1 MNKSAK
7 KSGNEDRDGGGDGI
21 RTAGKIADRR
31 VQDRRVQKSRKL
43 LSDALV
49 SLILEKGY
57 DDVTIQDIIDRANVG
72 RSTFYAH
79 YENKE
84 QLLLFGHEHLRAL
97 FLRDAGRPL
106 DFLPFYRHLA
116 EMRELVSKLL
126 SAEKSERVLTRSLE
140 DILQGSICRLYA
152 PRMAPEEGA
161 LFMLRSEAAAA
172 ALVRLMTS
180 WVHKGMP
187 CSPERM
193 AEESTALLQRVLPD
207 ARAAASGRTPK
218 E

>member
-1 MNKSAK
+1 MNKNAK
-7 KSGNEDRDGGGDGI
+7 KSGNEDRDGGGD
-21 RTAGKIADRR
+21 RTRAAGKIADRR
-31 VQDRRVQKSRKL
+31 VQKTRKL

-57 DDVTIQDIIDRANVG
+57 DEVSIQDIIDRANVG
-72 RSTFYAH
+72 RSTFYSH

-97 FLRDAGRPL
+97 FVRDAGRPL
-106 DFLPFYRHLA
+106 DFLPLYRHLS
-116 EMRELVSKLL
+116 EMHELVHKLL

-152 PRMAPEEGA
+152 PRLAPEEGT
-161 LFMLRSEAAAA
+161 LFMLRCEAAAA

-180 WVHKGMP
+180 WIRKGMP

-193 AEESTALLQRVLPD
+193 AEESTALLQRVLAD
-207 ARAAASGRTPK
+207 ERAAASGRTRK

>member
-1 MNKSAK
+1 MNKNVK
-7 KSGNEDRDGGGDGI
+7 KSGNEGRDGGGDGT
-21 RTAGKIADRR
+21 RAAGKVADRR
-31 VQDRRVQKSRKL
+31 VQKTRKL
-43 LSDALV
+43 LSDALA

-57 DDVTIQDIIDRANVG
+57 DEVSIQDIIDRANVG

-97 FLRDAGRPL
+97 SLRDAGRPL

-116 EMRELVSKLL
+116 EAHELVRKLL
-126 SAEKSERVLTRSLE
+126 SAEKSERVVTRSLE
-140 DILQGSICRLYA
+140 DILQRSICRLYA
-152 PRMAPEEGA
+152 PRTAPEEGA

-172 ALVRLMTS
+172 ALVRLMTG

-187 CSPERM
+187 CPPERM
-193 AEESTALLQRVLPD
+193 AEESTALLQRVLAD
-207 ARAAASGRTPK
+207 ERAPASGRTRA

>member
-1 MNKSAK
+1 MNKNAK
-7 KSGNEDRDGGGDGI
+7 KSGNEDRDGGGD
-21 RTAGKIADRR
+21 RTRAAGKIADRR
-31 VQDRRVQKSRKL
+31 VQKTRKL

-49 SLILEKGY
+49 ALILEKGY
-57 DDVTIQDIIDRANVG
+57 DEVSIQDIIDRANVG
-72 RSTFYAH
+72 RSTFYSH

-97 FLRDAGRPL
+97 SLRDAGRAL

-116 EMRELVSKLL
+116 EMHELMGKLL

-140 DILQGSICRLYA
+140 DILQRSICRLYA
-152 PRMAPEEGA
+152 PRLALEEGA

-180 WVHKGMP
+180 WIHKGMP

-193 AEESTALLQRVLPD
+193 AEESTALLQRVLAD
-207 ARAAASGRTPK
+207 ERAAASGRTRK

>member
-1 MNKSAK
+1 MNKSSK
-7 KSGNEDRDGGGDGI
+7 KSGNETRDRGGD
-21 RTAGKIADRR
+21 RTRAAGKIADRR
-31 VQDRRVQKSRKL
+31 VQKTRKL

-57 DDVTIQDIIDRANVG
+57 DEVSIQDIIDRANVG
-72 RSTFYAH
+72 RSTFYSH

-97 FLRDAGRPL
+97 SLRDAGRPF

-116 EMRELVSKLL
+116 EMHELVRKLL
-126 SAEKSERVLTRSLE
+126 VAEKSERVLTRSLE

-152 PRMAPEEGA
+152 PRMGPEEGA
-161 LFMLRSEAAAA
+161 LFLLRAEAAAA

-193 AEESTALLQRVLPD
+193 AEESTALLQRVLAD
-207 ARAAASGRTPK
+207 ERAAASGRTR
-218 E
+218 EG

>member
-1 MNKSAK
+1 MNKNAK
-7 KSGNEDRDGGGDGI
+7 KSGNEDRDGGGD
-21 RTAGKIADRR
+21 RTRAAGKIADRR
-31 VQDRRVQKSRKL
+31 VQKTRKL

-57 DDVTIQDIIDRANVG
+57 DEVSIQDIIDRANVG
-72 RSTFYAH
+72 RSTFYSH

-97 FLRDAGRPL
+97 FVRDAGRPL
-106 DFLPFYRHLA
+106 DFLPLYRHLS
-116 EMRELVSKLL
+116 EMHELVHKLL

-152 PRMAPEEGA
+152 PRLAPEEGA

-180 WVHKGMP
+180 WIRKGMP

-193 AEESTALLQRVLPD
+193 AEESTALLQRVLAD
-207 ARAAASGRTPK
+207 ERAAASGRTRK

>member
-1 MNKSAK
+1 MNKNAK
-7 KSGNEDRDGGGDGI
+7 KSGNEDRDGGGD
-21 RTAGKIADRR
+21 RVRAAGKIADRR
-31 VQDRRVQKSRKL
+31 VQKTRKL

-57 DDVTIQDIIDRANVG
+57 DEVSIQDIIDRANVG
-72 RSTFYAH
+72 RSTFYSH

-84 QLLLFGHEHLRAL
+84 QLMLFGHEHLRTL

-116 EMRELVSKLL
+116 EMHELVHKLL

-152 PRMAPEEGA
+152 PRLAPEEGA

-193 AEESTALLQRVLPD
+193 AEESAALLQRVLAD
-207 ARAAASGRTPK
+207 ERAAASGRTRK

>member
-1 MNKSAK
+1 MNKSSK
-7 KSGNEDRDGGGDGI
+7 KSGNEDRDRGGD
-21 RTAGKIADRR
+21 RTRAAGKIADRR
-31 VQDRRVQKSRKL
+31 VQKTRKL

-49 SLILEKGY
+49 ALILEKGY
-57 DDVTIQDIIDRANVG
+57 DEVSIQDIIDRANVG
-72 RSTFYAH
+72 RSTFYSH

-84 QLLLFGHEHLRAL
+84 QLMLFGHEHLRAL
-97 FLRDAGRPL
+97 SLRDAGRVL

-116 EMRELVSKLL
+116 EMHELMGKLL

-152 PRMAPEEGA
+152 PRLAPEEGA

-193 AEESTALLQRVLPD
+193 AEESTALLQRVLSD
-207 ARAAASGRTPK
+207 DRA
-218 E
+218 